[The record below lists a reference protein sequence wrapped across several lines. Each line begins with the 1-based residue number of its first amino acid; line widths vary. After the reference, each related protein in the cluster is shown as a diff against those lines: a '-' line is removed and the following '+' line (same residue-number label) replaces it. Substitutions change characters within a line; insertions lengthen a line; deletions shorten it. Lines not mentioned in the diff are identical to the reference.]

1 VVRIRPLSIGEAAAS
16 VRPLMERA
24 ARVFGEPL
32 VPSGIQAYCPPIL
45 EASQALGAAP
55 ARSHTLPA
63 ELRSLVCLRVAELA
77 GCPF

>member
-1 VVRIRPLSIGEAAAS
+1 VVRIRPLSIGEAATS

-32 VPSGIQAYCPPIL
+32 VPSGIQAYCPAIL

-63 ELRSLVCLRVAELA
+63 ELRSLVCLRVAELV